1 VLVPRKVKY
10 RKQFRGRRRGVAHRG
25 NTVQYGEFGLQA
37 TEAGWITSN
46 QIEAARVAITRH
58 MRRGGRVW
66 ITIFPHKPVTKKP
79 AEVRMG
85 GGKGSPEFW
94 VAVVK
99 PGRVMFEVG
108 GVAPEVAKEA
118 LRLASHKLPVE
129 RKSSSARASRVV
141 KRHEGG

>member
-46 QIEAARVAITRH
+46 QIEAARIAMTRH
-58 MRRGGRVW
+58 MKRGGKVW

-118 LRLASHKLPVE
+118 LRLASHKLPVGCKIVE
-129 RKSSSARASRVV
+129 RARVA
-141 KRHEGG
+141 GGEAT

>member
-1 VLVPRKVKY
+1 MLVPRKVKY

-58 MRRGGRVW
+58 MRRGGGGW
-66 ITIFPHKPVTKKP
+66 GDIFSPKAGAQKP
-79 AEVRMG
+79 AGGGLG
-85 GGKGSPEFW
+85 GGKGAPGVW
-94 VAVVK
+94 
-99 PGRVMFEVG
+99 GRVGNAGRAVIEGG

-118 LRLASHKLPVE
+118 LRLASHKLPVGTKIIE
-129 RKSSSARASRVV
+129 RARVA
-141 KRHEGG
+141 GGEAT